1 MDAAEALP
9 PLPLGWR
16 DEAVSML
23 FEFLED
29 AGLASTLD
37 ALEKETGC
45 VSSSEMSATP
55 APRDPRASSVTDSS
69 AAVAEDETPRFR
81 RRRRLFADPS
91 RFPSTFPAPPRARR
105 RGGSAATLCDALAHL
120 RRLVLDGRWAAAEAF
135 AAPEDHASSHPSV
148 DHDAVRAR
156 LRTQAFLELMDD
168 QSAVPAAAPDPD
180 ALVKALGHIRE
191 VCGEDEEENADEDV
205 RRATGTFG
213 HPDEEEPPMRL
224 QSQKLPT
231 PTFRDAC
238 AVLALGDVRAHPP
251 LRAWTRARGRLATF
265 EALARE
271 LAPLYPEEAARK
283 MDPEE
288 VARFRNAGAGALGL
302 ELHVFAP
309 ERVAR
314 CARLL

>member
-1 MDAAEALP
+1 
-9 PLPLGWR
+9 
-16 DEAVSML
+16 ML

-45 VSSSEMSATP
+45 VSSSAMSATP
-55 APRDPRASSVTDSS
+55 TPRDLRASVTDSS

-191 VCGEDEEENADEDV
+191 VCGARTQRMRTRMRTPSATRPGRSDIRTKK
-205 RRATGTFG
+205 RRLCVFSHIHSRPRSA
-213 HPDEEEPPMRL
+213 
-224 QSQKLPT
+224 
-231 PTFRDAC
+231 
-238 AVLALGDVRAHPP
+238 
-251 LRAWTRARGRLATF
+251 TRAPCSRWATS
-265 EALARE
+265 ARTRRC
-271 LAPLYPEEAARK
+271 AP
-283 MDPEE
+283 
-288 VARFRNAGAGALGL
+288 G
-302 ELHVFAP
+302 P
-309 ERVAR
+309 ERAEGSR
-314 CARLL
+314 RSRRSRADSRRRIPKRRRG

>member
-45 VSSSEMSATP
+45 VSRARCPATP
-55 APRDPRASSVTDSS
+55 TPRDLRASVTDSS
-69 AAVAEDETPRFR
+69 AAVAEDETPGLAAADVFSLTLALPVDVPRATPRQAPR
-81 RRRRLFADPS
+81 RLRRDPVRRARAPPPTGARRPVGRGGGVRRARGPRLFA
-91 RFPSTFPAPPRARR
+91 
-105 RGGSAATLCDALAHL
+105 
-120 RRLVLDGRWAAAEAF
+120 
-135 AAPEDHASSHPSV
+135 PSV

-191 VCGEDEEENADEDV
+191 VCGEDEDENADEDV
-205 RRATGTFG
+205 CHATGTFG
-213 HPDEEEPPMRL
+213 HPDEEEAPMRI
-224 QSQKLPT
+224 QSHT
-231 PTFRDAC
+231 FAPTFRDAC

-251 LRAWTRARGRLATF
+251 LRARTRARGRLATF
-265 EALARE
+265 EAPRANSR
-271 LAPLYPEEAARK
+271 
-283 MDPEE
+283 
-288 VARFRNAGAGALGL
+288 
-302 ELHVFAP
+302 
-309 ERVAR
+309 R
-314 CARLL
+314 CIPKRRRG